1 MGFDREFIEAK
12 IGLDLISSEDMP
24 TVAQDALEA
33 GLDGHA
39 IVRLAI
45 LEKPTYFQV
54 AEVLPLAMAEMG
66 LKKMTVGQA
75 ACVLARRWAK
85 EILNDGKDPLLYR
98 KQFEWL
104 WIKSDYARE
113 IQSVGTL
120 DDEVWIAESTGQTQ
134 AQIRGWVTERL
145 RALSG

>member
-12 IGLDLISSEDMP
+12 IGLDLIPSEDMP

-75 ACVLARRWAK
+75 ACISAA
-85 EILNDGKDPLLYR
+85 
-98 KQFEWL
+98 
-104 WIKSDYARE
+104 
-113 IQSVGTL
+113 VG
-120 DDEVWIAESTGQTQ
+120 EGNPE
-134 AQIRGWVTERL
+134 
-145 RALSG
+145 